1 MTTLAL
7 AARPLEFFF
16 AQYRRVWR
24 GTAISSVVTPVL
36 FLLAF
41 GFGLGTLVDR
51 TTDLPE
57 GISYLEF
64 VAPGLLAAT
73 AMQLA
78 SFEASWPVLSAI
90 KWSRQYHAMLA
101 TPLRIGDVLLG
112 HQAFIAFRM
121 LMTAA
126 IYLAAIAAFGAVNSP
141 LGILAVPVTVLVGI
155 SFAAPIAAW
164 GAYTESDTSFV
175 AIFRF
180 IILPMFLFSGTFFP
194 IERLPGILEL
204 VAYATPLWH
213 GVDLCR
219 QLTLG
224 DVDAASA
231 LGPLGNLIGDIA
243 LEGRALEYAAF
254 VGPALLAASA
264 MNGAFYDATNV
275 FWKLRYGKVYDAMLS
290 TPISPKDVAVGE
302 TLWAVVGS
310 LIYSAAFLNI
320 ILVLGVVE

>member
-7 AARPLEFFF
+7 AVRPLEFFF

-24 GTAISSVVTPVL
+24 GTAISSVVTPVIY
-36 FLLAF
+36 LLAF
-41 GFGLGTLVDR
+41 GFGLGELVDR

-73 AMQLA
+73 AMQIA

-121 LMTAA
+121 LMTASV
-126 IYLAAIAAFGAVNSP
+126 YLAAIAAFGAVNSP
-141 LGILAVPVTVLVGI
+141 LGILAIPVTVLVGI
-155 SFAAPIAAW
+155 AFAAPIAAW
-164 GAYTESDTSFV
+164 GAYTESDASFV

-180 IILPMFLFSGTFFP
+180 LVLPMFLFSGTFFP
-194 IERLPGILEL
+194 IERLPGVLEV

-224 DVDAASA
+224 DVD
-231 LGPLGNLIGDIA
+231 P
-243 LEGRALEYAAF
+243 
-254 VGPALLAASA
+254 
-264 MNGAFYDATNV
+264 T
-275 FWKLRYGKVYDAMLS
+275 
-290 TPISPKDVAVGE
+290 
-302 TLWAVVGS
+302 
-310 LIYSAAFLNI
+310 SAAFHLAYLLGFTAI
-320 ILVLGVVE
+320 GLAAAYWSYRRRLVV

>member
-1 MTTLAL
+1 MSTLAL

-24 GTAISSVVTPVL
+24 GTAVSSVVTPVIY
-36 FLLAF
+36 LLAF
-41 GFGLGTLVDR
+41 GFGLGELVDR

-73 AMQLA
+73 AMQIA

-121 LMTAA
+121 LMTASV
-126 IYLAAIAAFGAVNSP
+126 YLAAIAAFGAVNSP
-141 LGILAVPVTVLVGI
+141 LGIFAIPVTALVGI
-155 SFAAPIAAW
+155 AFAAPIAAW
-164 GAYTESDTSFV
+164 GAYTESDASFI

-180 IILPMFLFSGTFFP
+180 LILPMFLFSGTFFP
-194 IERLPGILEL
+194 IERLPGILEV

-224 DVDAASA
+224 DVDPASA
-231 LGPLGNLIGDIA
+231 TLHLGYLLGFTA
-243 LEGRALEYAAF
+243 LGLGAAYWSYRRR
-254 VGPALLAASA
+254 L
-264 MNGAFYDATNV
+264 
-275 FWKLRYGKVYDAMLS
+275 
-290 TPISPKDVAVGE
+290 
-302 TLWAVVGS
+302 VV
-310 LIYSAAFLNI
+310 
-320 ILVLGVVE
+320 

>member
-1 MTTLAL
+1 VSTLAL
-7 AARPLEFFF
+7 AFRPLEFFF

-36 FLLAF
+36 YLLAF
-41 GFGLGTLVDR
+41 GFGLGELVDR

-73 AMQLA
+73 AMQIA

-121 LMTAA
+121 LTTAVL
-126 IYLAAIAAFGAVNSP
+126 YLAAIAAFGAVNSP

-155 SFAAPIAAW
+155 AFAAPIAAW
-164 GAYTESDTSFV
+164 GAYTETDASFV

-180 IILPMFLFSGTFFP
+180 LIIPMFLFSGTFFP
-194 IERLPGILEL
+194 IERLPGILEV

-224 DVDAASA
+224 DVDPASA
-231 LGPLGNLIGDIA
+231 TLHLG
-243 LEGRALEYAAF
+243 Y
-254 VGPALLAASA
+254 LLAFT
-264 MNGAFYDATNV
+264 AFGLAAAY
-275 FWKLRYGKVYDAMLS
+275 WSYRRRL
-290 TPISPKDVAVGE
+290 
-302 TLWAVVGS
+302 VV
-310 LIYSAAFLNI
+310 
-320 ILVLGVVE
+320 